1 MRMARMDGYQRCLMV
16 LVLSW
21 WWCSCCWSSVL
32 RVDGRSITSLEAPR
46 GCEWRRE
53 PRAED
58 DGEGERDTLA
68 CRLRTIANA
77 PGLIGNLSAIQ
88 VDSITSL
95 SLECSDVLFFESQL
109 EGPHGFLSPLPRL
122 EKLRIDYCKIRYLPA
137 GVFSAGHNLRSL
149 SLRTHNGDWSAMTLD
164 LNRDAFRGLT
174 NLQRLDLADNNL
186 WSLPP
191 ELLCPMQA
199 LTSLNLTRNK
209 LQDMVSLGFSEW
221 VESCTP
227 NLQILDLSSNDL
239 SALPDRTFAG
249 LGSLGVLKLQE
260 NTIAAVG
267 DHALAGLTSLR
278 SLNMSSN
285 RLVALPPELFARTK
299 ELRELILSN
308 NSLSVLAPGL
318 LDALVELQSLDLNSN
333 ELTSRWVNRDT
344 FSRLVRLVILDL
356 SFNGLTRIDA
366 HVFKGLYSLQ
376 VLKLEH
382 NSIETLIDGCFA
394 SLTNLHSLTLSHNK
408 IARFEPGHTIGL
420 GGLSQL
426 FLDSNRIHALPR
438 HVLANLTDLQ
448 DLSVSGNALTD
459 IPSAV
464 RLLRTLKTLDLGNN
478 RISRIDNESFAG
490 LDELYGLRLVDNKL
504 ENVSREA
511 FSSLPALQVLNLANN
526 FIRHVEQSAF
536 ASNPLLRAIRL
547 DGNQL
552 TEIRGAFTSLSSLVW
567 LNVSDNKLL
576 WFDYSH
582 LPSNIEWLDIHAN
595 QISELGNYYTVR
607 NSIRIKMLDAS
618 YNLISEIS
626 DANVPDSVETLFLNN
641 NKIRTVAAGTFLQK
655 LNLTKVV
662 LYGNEMKNL
671 DVTALSIQTVPE
683 DRELPAFYIGDNPI
697 VCDCSMEW
705 LPRINE
711 LARSRQHPRVMDLDS
726 VSCEMVHAR
735 ATPRRP
741 LLSLKSKDFLC
752 KYEAHCFALCHCCDF
767 DACDCEMT
775 CPDNCS
781 CYHDHSWSSN
791 VVDCSNAGYK
801 HVPERIP
808 MDATEI
814 YLDGNE
820 LGDLGS
826 HVFIGKRRLEV
837 LFLNNSGIAAI
848 HNRTFNGANSL
859 RVLHLEDNALRE
871 LRGFEFDQLEHMNE
885 LYLDHN
891 AIATVGNTTFKKMK
905 NLEVLRLDS
914 NRIVDFRPWEALPS
928 VGDGTRVALEGNAWS
943 CECVNAAR
951 LRAWLLEHRG
961 DPEKMYC
968 RDGVETLAQ
977 AMKRCGDP
985 STEAVS
991 RGIQEIPLLGGN
1003 FVPLLAGA
1011 LVAIIAVCLFVALA
1025 FAFRQ
1030 DVRLWAH
1037 ARYGL
1042 RLGKMATPPDEERD
1056 RLYDGYVIYSE
1067 RDEDFV
1073 SRFLAA
1079 ELEQSG
1085 LALCLHWRDLP
1096 PARPQEA
1103 VPPAAAAARRIVIIF
1118 SPVFMAN
1125 EWQHAEFRTALRN
1138 ALESIRPSSRKRR
1151 VVVLLAT
1158 ETPAR
1163 DPELQLLLQTC
1174 TVVVWGEKR
1183 FWEKLRF
1190 AMPDSV
1196 DKRRDSKKVNDRNR
1210 TPARYTVAPSSAVDV
1225 WTKPNGVLVAP
1236 VHAPTPTPTQSTY
1249 VSSAS
1254 SRTEDEDSGAEHQHQ
1269 HAHPHQLQHNHL
1281 QLQHGGY
1288 SALHVGNARP
1298 ASLSSRGSHLY
1309 STIPEPPVPTAPPGE
1324 VLPIPSN
1331 PRTYFV

>member
-1 MRMARMDGYQRCLMV
+1 MGMTSGTETRRRAMSWPRAATWSAIVVLCLLLDPSR
-16 LVLSW
+16 LVH
-21 WWCSCCWSSVL
+21 
-32 RVDGRSITSLEAPR
+32 GRSITSLEAPS
-46 GCEWRRE
+46 GCEWRND
-53 PRAED
+53 D
-58 DGEGERDTLA
+58 DGEKSLA
-68 CRLRTIANA
+68 CRVRTIASV

-88 VDSITSL
+88 ADSIASL
-95 SLECSDVLFFESQL
+95 GLECSDVLFFDSQL
-109 EGPHGFLSPLPRL
+109 DGPHSFLSPLPRL
-122 EKLRIDYCKIRYLPA
+122 VKLRIDHCKIRYLPGGA
-137 GVFSAGHNLRSL
+137 FAPVHNLRSL
-149 SLRTHNGDWSAMTLD
+149 SLRTHNRDWSTMILE
-164 LNRDAFRGLT
+164 LHRDALRGLT
-174 NLQRLDLADNNL
+174 DLQHLDLADNNL
-186 WSLPP
+186 WTLPP
-191 ELLCPMQA
+191 ELLCPVQG

-209 LQDMVSLGFSEW
+209 LQDIVALSFSDW
-221 VESCTP
+221 AESCTP
-227 NLQILDLSSNDL
+227 NLETLDISNNDL
-239 SALPDRTFAG
+239 SALPDRA
-249 LGSLGVLKLQE
+249 LSSLRSLSVLKVQE
-260 NTIAAVG
+260 NVIAAVG

-278 SLNMSSN
+278 VLNVSSN
-285 RLVALPPELFARTK
+285 RLVALPPELFSKTK

-308 NSLSVLAPGL
+308 NSLTVLAPGL
-318 LDALVELQSLDLNSN
+318 LDSLEELQVLDLSGN
-333 ELTSRWVNRDT
+333 ELTSPWVNRDT

-356 SFNGLTRIDA
+356 SSNALTKIDA

-376 VLKLEH
+376 ILKLEH
-382 NSIETLIDGCFA
+382 NNIDMLVDGCFA
-394 SLTNLHSLTLSHNK
+394 SLINLHSLTLSHNK
-408 IARFEPGHTIGL
+408 IVRFDPAHTAGL
-420 GGLSQL
+420 GALGQL
-426 FLDSNRIHALPR
+426 FLDSNRLRVMHR
-438 HVLANLTDLQ
+438 HVFANLTDLQ
-448 DLSVSGNALTD
+448 DLSLSGNALTEV
-459 IPSAV
+459 PYAV
-464 RLLRTLKTLDLGNN
+464 RVLRSLKTLDLGNN
-478 RISRIDNESFAG
+478 HVSRIDNESFAG
-490 LDELYGLRLVDNKL
+490 LNELYGLRLVDNKL

-511 FSSLPALQVLNLANN
+511 FASLPALQVLNLANN

-536 ASNPLLRAIRL
+536 AANPVLRAIRL

-552 TEIRGAFTSLSSLVW
+552 TEIRGAFTSLSTLVW

-582 LPSNIEWLDIHAN
+582 LPSSIEWLDIHAN
-595 QISELGNYYTVR
+595 QISELGNYYMVR
-607 NSIRIKMLDAS
+607 NNLRIKMLDAS
-618 YNLISEIS
+618 YNLITEIT

-641 NKIRTVAAGTFLQK
+641 NKIRTVAAGTFQQK
-655 LNLTKVV
+655 TNLAKVV
-662 LYGNEMKNL
+662 LYGNEIRNL
-671 DVTALSIQTVPE
+671 EVGAFSLQTVPE
-683 DRELPAFYIGDNPI
+683 DKELPVFYIGDNPI
-697 VCDCSMEW
+697 LCDCTMEW

-711 LARSRQHPRVMDLDS
+711 MARLRQHPRVMDLNA
-726 VSCEMVHAR
+726 VMCEMVHVR

-752 KYEAHCFALCHCCDF
+752 RYDAHCFALCHCCDF

-837 LFLNNSGIAAI
+837 LFLNNSGIATI
-848 HNRTFNGANSL
+848 HNRTFNGVGAL

-871 LRGFEFDQLEHMNE
+871 LRGFEFEQLERMSE

-891 AIATVGNTTFKKMK
+891 AIATVGNTTFKKMH
-905 NLEVLRLDS
+905 NLKVLRLDS
-914 NRIVDFRPWEALPS
+914 NRIIDFRPWEALPS
-928 VGDGTRVALEGNAWS
+928 VGDGTKVALEGNAWS
-943 CECVNAAR
+943 CECANAAR
-951 LRAWLLEHRG
+951 LRAWLAEHRG

-968 RDGVETLAQ
+968 RDGIETLAQ
-977 AMKRCGDP
+977 AMERCGDP
-985 STEAVS
+985 SKEAVS

-1011 LVAIIAVCLFVALA
+1011 LVAVIAICLFVALA

-1042 RLGKMATPPDEERD
+1042 RLGKMAAPPDEERD
-1056 RLYDGYVIYSE
+1056 RLYDGYVVYSE

-1079 ELEQSG
+1079 ELEQAG

-1103 VPPAAAAARRIVIIF
+1103 LPPAAAAARRIIIIF
-1118 SPVFMAN
+1118 SPVFLAN
-1125 EWQHAEFRTALRN
+1125 EWQHVEFRAALRTALEN
-1138 ALESIRPSSRKRR
+1138 IRPTSRKRR

-1158 ETPAR
+1158 ETSTR

-1174 TVVVWGEKR
+1174 TVVIWGEKR

-1210 TPARYTVAPSSAVDV
+1210 TPTRYTAAPSAAVDV

-1236 VHAPTPTPTQSTY
+1236 VHHAPTPTPTQSTY

-1254 SRTEDEDSGAEHQHQ
+1254 SRTEDEDSGAEHQHHQ
-1269 HAHPHQLQHNHL
+1269 HQHQHHPHQH
-1281 QLQHGGY
+1281 GY
-1288 SALHVGNARP
+1288 SALHAGNGRP

-1309 STIPEPPVPTAPPGE
+1309 STIPEPPVVPTAPSGEALAVAHPG
-1324 VLPIPSN
+1324 N

>member
-1 MRMARMDGYQRCLMV
+1 MESKSSRFRVAAVLGTFLWCLFFNG
-16 LVLSW
+16 SPAY
-21 WWCSCCWSSVL
+21 
-32 RVDGRSITSLEAPR
+32 GRSITSLEAPS
-46 GCEWRRE
+46 GCEWKK
-53 PRAED
+53 
-58 DGEGERDTLA
+58 DGEDGEKALA
-68 CRLRTIANA
+68 CSVRTIANV

-88 VDSITSL
+88 VDSIGSL
-95 SLECSDVLFFESQL
+95 ALECSDVLFFESQID
-109 EGPHGFLSPLPRL
+109 GPHGFFSPLPRL
-122 EKLRIDYCKIRYLPA
+122 EKLRVDYCKIRYLPG
-137 GVFSAGHNLRSL
+137 GVFASAHNLTSL
-149 SLRTHNGDWSAMTLD
+149 SIRTHNGDWSAMTLE
-164 LNRDAFRGLT
+164 LHRDTLRGLPH
-174 NLQRLDLADNNL
+174 LQHLDLADNNL
-186 WSLPP
+186 WTLPT
-191 ELLCPMQA
+191 ELLCPVQRLA
-199 LTSLNLTRNK
+199 TLNLTRNK
-209 LQDMVSLGFSEW
+209 LQDIVSLGFSN
-221 VESCTP
+221 CTP
-227 NLQILDLSSNDL
+227 SFKVLDLSNNDL
-239 SALPDRTFAG
+239 SNLPDRT
-249 LGSLGVLKLQE
+249 LSNLPNLTVLKLQE
-260 NTIAAVG
+260 NVISSVD
-267 DHALAGLTSLR
+267 DHALSGLTALH

-285 RLVALPPELFARTK
+285 RLVALPPELFSETK

-308 NSLSVLAPGL
+308 NSLAVLAPGL
-318 LDALVELQSLDLNSN
+318 LYNLDELQVLDLSNN
-333 ELTSRWVNRDT
+333 ELTNLWVNRDT
-344 FSRLVRLVILDL
+344 FSRLVRLLILDL
-356 SFNGLTRIDA
+356 SFNTLTRIDS

-376 VLKLEH
+376 ILKLEH
-382 NSIETLIDGCFA
+382 NQIEILLDGCFG
-394 SLTNLHSLTLSHNK
+394 SLTNLHSLTLSHNR
-408 IARFEPGHTIGL
+408 IARFDPAHTVGL
-420 GGLSQL
+420 NTLGQL
-426 FLDSNRIHALPR
+426 FLDSNELKTMHR
-438 HVLANLTDLQ
+438 HVFDNLTGLQ
-448 DLSVSGNALTD
+448 DLSLSGNYLTE
-459 IPSAV
+459 IPYAV
-464 RLLRTLKTLDLGNN
+464 RVLRSLKTLDLGNN
-478 RISRIDNESFAG
+478 HVSRIDNDSFAG
-490 LDELYGLRLVDNKL
+490 LSELYGLRLVDNKL
-504 ENVSREA
+504 EKVSREA
-511 FSSLPALQVLNLANN
+511 FAELPALQVLNLANN
-526 FIRHVEQSAF
+526 YIRHVEQSAF
-536 ASNPLLRAIRL
+536 ASNPVLRAIRL

-552 TEIRGAFTSLSSLVW
+552 TEIRGAFTSLTTLVW

-582 LPSNIEWLDIHAN
+582 LPVSIEWLDIHAN
-595 QISELGNYYTVR
+595 QISELENYYTVR
-607 NSIRIKMLDAS
+607 NTLRIKILDAS
-618 YNLISEIS
+618 YNQIGEIAE
-626 DANVPDSVETLFLNN
+626 ANVPDSVETLFLNN
-641 NKIRTVAAGTFLQK
+641 NKIRTIAAGTFLQK
-655 LNLTKVV
+655 RNLQKVM
-662 LYGNEMKNL
+662 LYGNEIRKL
-671 DVTALSIQTVPE
+671 DVAALALQSVPK
-683 DRELPAFYIGDNPI
+683 DVELPQFYIGNNPI
-697 VCDCSMEW
+697 LCDCTMEW

-711 LARSRQHPRVMDLDS
+711 MTKLRQYPRVMDLDM
-726 VSCEMVHAR
+726 VTCDMVHAR

-741 LLSLKSKDFLC
+741 LLSLKPKDFLC
-752 KYEAHCFALCHCCDF
+752 QYDAHCFALCHCCDF

-775 CPDNCS
+775 CPNNCS
-781 CYHDHSWSSN
+781 CYHDHSWLSN
-791 VVDCSNAGYK
+791 VVDCSNAGFK
-801 HVPERIP
+801 QVPERIP

-826 HVFIGKRRLEV
+826 HVFIGKRRLKV
-837 LFLNNSGIAAI
+837 LYLNNSGISAI
-848 HNRTFNGANSL
+848 HNCTFNGVAAL

-871 LRGFEFDQLEHMNE
+871 LRGFEFDQLAHMSE

-928 VGDGTRVALEGNAWS
+928 VGDSTKVALEGNAWS
-943 CECVNAAR
+943 CECSNAAK
-951 LRAWLLEHRG
+951 LRSWLAEHRG

-1011 LVAIIAVCLFVALA
+1011 LVAVITICLIVALA

-1042 RLGKMATPPDEERD
+1042 RLGKMTTPPDEERD
-1056 RLYDGYVIYSE
+1056 RLYDGYIVYSE

-1125 EWQHAEFRTALRN
+1125 EWQHAEFRAALRTALEN
-1138 ALESIRPSSRKRR
+1138 IRPSSRKRR
-1151 VVVLLAT
+1151 VLVLLAT
-1158 ETPAR
+1158 EAPAH

-1174 TVVVWGEKR
+1174 TVVIWGEKR

-1196 DKRRDSKKVNDRNR
+1196 GKRRDSKKVNDRNR
-1210 TPARYTVAPSSAVDV
+1210 KPARYTAAPSAGDV

-1269 HAHPHQLQHNHL
+1269 H
-1281 QLQHGGY
+1281 QHGGY
-1288 SALHVGNARP
+1288 SALHSGNARP
-1298 ASLSSRGSHLY
+1298 VSLSSRGSHLY

-1324 VLPIPSN
+1324 VTHPVN

>member
-1 MRMARMDGYQRCLMV
+1 MEPARCAVAAMGIVLW
-16 LVLSW
+16 LVLS
-21 WWCSCCWSSVL
+21 VGPTH
-32 RVDGRSITSLEAPR
+32 GRSITSLEAPS
-46 GCEWRRE
+46 GCEWKK
-53 PRAED
+53 
-58 DGEGERDTLA
+58 DGEDGEKALA
-68 CRLRTIANA
+68 CRVRTIANV

-88 VDSITSL
+88 VDSIGSL
-95 SLECSDVLFFESQL
+95 ALECSDTMFFESQID
-109 EGPHGFLSPLPRL
+109 EPHGFFSPLPRL
-122 EKLRIDYCKIRYLPA
+122 EKLRVDYCKIRYLPG
-137 GVFSAGHNLRSL
+137 GVFASAHNLRSL
-149 SLRTHNGDWSAMTLD
+149 SVRTHNSDWSAMNLE
-164 LNRDAFRGLT
+164 LHRDALRGLT
-174 NLQRLDLADNNL
+174 SLQHLDLADNNL
-186 WSLPP
+186 WTLPS
-191 ELLCPMQA
+191 ELLCPVQS
-199 LTSLNLTRNK
+199 LSSLNLTRNK
-209 LQDMVSLGFSEW
+209 LQDIVSLGFSDW

-227 NLQILDLSSNDL
+227 SLEVLDLSNNDL
-239 SALPDRTFAG
+239 SELPDRT
-249 LGSLGVLKLQE
+249 LSNLHSLTSLKLQD
-260 NTIAAVG
+260 NAIAAVG
-267 DHALAGLTSLR
+267 DHALSGLTALR
-278 SLNMSSN
+278 ALNVSSN
-285 RLVALPPELFARTK
+285 RLVALPPELFSKTR

-308 NSLSVLAPGL
+308 NSLAVLAPGL
-318 LDALVELQSLDLNSN
+318 LDNLDELQELDLSSN
-333 ELTSRWVNRDT
+333 ELTNRWVNRDT

-356 SFNGLTRIDA
+356 SFNGLTKIDA

-376 VLKLEH
+376 ILKLEH
-382 NSIETLIDGCFA
+382 NDIETLVDGCFG
-394 SLTNLHSLTLSHNK
+394 SLTNLHSLTLSHNR
-408 IARFEPGHTIGL
+408 IARFDPAHTVGL
-420 GGLSQL
+420 TTLGQL
-426 FLDSNRIHALPR
+426 FLDTNKLRTLNHR
-438 HVLANLTDLQ
+438 VFDNLTGLQ
-448 DLSVSGNALTD
+448 DLSLSGNYLTE
-459 IPSAV
+459 IPYAV
-464 RLLRTLKTLDLGNN
+464 RVLRSLKTLDLGNN
-478 RISRIDNESFAG
+478 HVSRIDNDSFAG
-490 LDELYGLRLVDNKL
+490 LTELYGLRLVDNKL
-504 ENVSREA
+504 ENVSRDA
-511 FSSLPALQVLNLANN
+511 FSSLPELQVLNLANN
-526 FIRHVEQSAF
+526 YIRHVEQSAF
-536 ASNPLLRAIRL
+536 ASNPVLRAIRL

-552 TEIRGAFTSLSSLVW
+552 TEIRGAFTSLSTLLW

-582 LPSNIEWLDIHAN
+582 LPTSIEWLDIHAN
-595 QISELGNYYTVR
+595 QISELGNYYMVR
-607 NSIRIKMLDAS
+607 NTLRIKMLDAS
-618 YNLISEIS
+618 YNQITRIAE
-626 DANVPDSVETLFLNN
+626 ANVPDSVETLYLNN
-641 NKIRTVAAGTFLQK
+641 NKIRKVAVDTFLQK
-655 LNLTKVV
+655 RNLEKVV
-662 LYGNEMKNL
+662 LYGNEIRNL
-671 DVTALSIQTVPE
+671 EEAALNLQPVPE
-683 DRELPAFYIGDNPI
+683 DAELPQFYIGNNPI
-697 VCDCSMEW
+697 LCNCSMEW
-705 LPRINE
+705 LPKINE
-711 LARSRQHPRVMDLDS
+711 ENRMRNRPRVMDLDS
-726 VSCEMVHAR
+726 VMCEMVHAR

-741 LLSLKSKDFLC
+741 LLSLKPKDFLC
-752 KYEAHCFALCHCCDF
+752 RYDAHCYALCHCCDF

-781 CYHDHSWSSN
+781 CYHDHGWSSN

-826 HVFIGKRRLEV
+826 HVFIGKRQLKV

-848 HNRTFNGANSL
+848 HNCTFNGVAAL

-871 LRGFEFDQLEHMNE
+871 LRGFEFDQLERMSE

-891 AIATVGNTTFKKMK
+891 AIATVGNTTFRKMK
-905 NLEVLRLDS
+905 SLEVLRLDS

-928 VGDGTRVALEGNAWS
+928 VGDRAKVALEGNAWS
-943 CECVNAAR
+943 CECGNAAK
-951 LRAWLLEHRG
+951 LRGWLAEHRG

-985 STEAVS
+985 SKEAVH
-991 RGIQEIPLLGGN
+991 RGIQEIPLLGSN

-1011 LVAIIAVCLFVALA
+1011 LVAVIAICLFVALA

-1042 RLGKMATPPDEERD
+1042 RLGKMTTPPDEERD
-1056 RLYDGYVIYSE
+1056 RLYDGYIVYSE

-1073 SRFLAA
+1073 SRYLAA

-1103 VPPAAAAARRIVIIF
+1103 VPPAVAAARRIVIIF
-1118 SPVFMAN
+1118 SPVFLAN
-1125 EWQHAEFRTALRN
+1125 EWQHPEFRAALRTALEN
-1138 ALESIRPSSRKRR
+1138 IRPSSRKRR
-1151 VVVLLAT
+1151 VVLLLAT
-1158 ETPAR
+1158 EAPAR

-1196 DKRRDSKKVNDRNR
+1196 GKRRDSKKVNDRNR
-1210 TPARYTVAPSSAVDV
+1210 TPARYTAAPSAGDV

-1269 HAHPHQLQHNHL
+1269 HQHS
-1281 QLQHGGY
+1281 GY
-1288 SALHVGNARP
+1288 SALHAGSARP

-1309 STIPEPPVPTAPPGE
+1309 STIPEPPVPNAPPGE
-1324 VLPIPSN
+1324 ALTHPAN

>member
-1 MRMARMDGYQRCLMV
+1 MSYRMEVHRRVASLWPVILSIIVLCL
-16 LVLSW
+16 LLEH
-21 WWCSCCWSSVL
+21 CS
-32 RVDGRSITSLEAPR
+32 VDGRSITSLEAPN
-46 GCEWRRE
+46 GCEWRK
-53 PRAED
+53 
-58 DGEGERDTLA
+58 DGEDSEKSLA
-68 CRLRTIANA
+68 CRIRTIVNV
-77 PGLIGNLSAIQ
+77 PSLIGNLSAIQ

-95 SLECSDVLFFESQL
+95 GLECSDVLFFESQM
-109 EGPHGFLSPLPRL
+109 ESPHGFFSPLPRL
-122 EKLRIDYCKIRYLPA
+122 VKLRIDYCKIRYLPG
-137 GVFSAGHNLRSL
+137 GVFAPIHNLRSL
-149 SLRTHNGDWSAMTLD
+149 SLRTHNGDWSAMPMELH
-164 LNRDAFRGLT
+164 RDALRGLT
-174 NLQRLDLADNNL
+174 NLQHLDFADNNL
-186 WSLPP
+186 WTLPS
-191 ELLCPMQA
+191 ELLCPVQS

-209 LQDMVSLGFSEW
+209 LQDIVSLGFSDW
-221 VESCTP
+221 VEACTP
-227 NLQILDLSSNDL
+227 NLETLDVSNNDL
-239 SALPDRTFAG
+239 SALPDRA
-249 LGSLGVLKLQE
+249 LSSLRTLSTLNLQE
-260 NTIAAVG
+260 NVIAAVG
-267 DHALAGLTSLR
+267 DHALAGLTNLR
-278 SLNMSSN
+278 ALNISSN
-285 RLVALPPELFARTK
+285 RLVALPPEMFSKTK
-299 ELRELILSN
+299 ELRKLILSN
-308 NSLSVLAPGL
+308 NSLAVLAPGL
-318 LDALVELQSLDLNSN
+318 LDSLEELQVLDLSNN

-344 FSRLVRLVILDL
+344 FSRLVRLIILDL
-356 SFNGLTRIDA
+356 SFNALTRIDA
-366 HVFKGLYSLQ
+366 YVFKGLYSLQ
-376 VLKLEH
+376 ILKLEH
-382 NSIETLIDGCFA
+382 NEIDILVDGCFA

-408 IARFEPGHTIGL
+408 IARFDPVHTIGL
-420 GGLSQL
+420 TTLGQL
-426 FLDSNRIHALPR
+426 FLDSNKLRIIHK
-438 HVLANLTDLQ
+438 HVFTNLTDLQ
-448 DLSVSGNALTD
+448 DLSLSGNALTEV
-459 IPSAV
+459 PAAV
-464 RLLRTLKTLDLGNN
+464 RILKSLKTLDLGNN
-478 RISRIDNESFAG
+478 HMSRIDNESFAG
-490 LDELYGLRLVDNKL
+490 LNELYGLRLVDNKL

-511 FSSLPALQVLNLANN
+511 FASLPALQVLNLANN

-536 ASNPLLRAIRL
+536 ANNPVLRAIRL

-552 TEIRGAFTSLSSLVW
+552 TEIRGAFTSLSTLMW

-576 WFDYSH
+576 WFDYSN
-582 LPSNIEWLDIHAN
+582 LPSSIEWLDIHSN
-595 QISELGNYYTVR
+595 QISELGNYYNVR
-607 NSIRIKMLDAS
+607 NSLRIKMLDAS
-618 YNLISEIS
+618 YNLITEITES
-626 DANVPDSVETLFLNN
+626 NIPDSVETLFLNN

-655 LNLTKVV
+655 MDLEKVV
-662 LYGNEMKNL
+662 LYANEIRKL
-671 DVTALSIQTVPE
+671 EVTALGLQPVPE
-683 DRELPAFYIGDNPI
+683 NKELPVFYIGENPI
-697 VCDCSMEW
+697 LCDCTMEW

-711 LARSRQHPRVMDLDS
+711 LARLRQHPRVMDLDS
-726 VSCEMVHAR
+726 VTCDMVHIR

-741 LLSLKSKDFLC
+741 LVSLKPKDFLC
-752 KYEAHCFALCHCCDF
+752 RYDAHCFALCHCCDF

-826 HVFIGKRRLEV
+826 HVFIGKRRLEI
-837 LFLNNSGIAAI
+837 LYLNNSGIATI
-848 HNRTFNGANSL
+848 HNRTFNGVGAL

-871 LRGFEFDQLEHMNE
+871 LRGFEFDQLERMSE

-914 NRIVDFRPWEALPS
+914 NRIIDFRPWEVLPS
-928 VGDGTRVALEGNAWS
+928 VGDGTKVALEGNAWS
-943 CECVNAAR
+943 CECGNAAR
-951 LRAWLLEHRG
+951 LRAWLVEHRG

-968 RDGVETLAQ
+968 RDGIETLAQ
-977 AMKRCGDP
+977 AMERCGDP

-1011 LVAIIAVCLFVALA
+1011 LVAVIAISLFVALA

-1042 RLGKMATPPDEERD
+1042 RLGKMAPPPDEERD
-1056 RLYDGYVIYSE
+1056 RLYDGYIIYSE

-1073 SRFLAA
+1073 SRFFAA

-1096 PARPQEA
+1096 PTRPQEA
-1103 VPPAAAAARRIVIIF
+1103 LPPAAAAARRIVIIF
-1118 SPVFMAN
+1118 SPVFLAN
-1125 EWQHAEFRTALRN
+1125 EWQHPEFRAALRTALEN
-1138 ALESIRPSSRKRR
+1138 IRPTSRKRR

-1158 ETPAR
+1158 EASTR

-1190 AMPDSV
+1190 AMPDSI
-1196 DKRRDSKKVNDRNR
+1196 DKRHDSKKVNDRHR
-1210 TPARYTVAPSSAVDV
+1210 TPTRYIAAPSAVDV

-1269 HAHPHQLQHNHL
+1269 HQHQHQHPHLHQH
-1281 QLQHGGY
+1281 QHGY
-1288 SALHVGNARP
+1288 SVLHTGNGRP

-1309 STIPEPPVPTAPPGE
+1309 STIPEPPVLTAPPAETLVHPG
-1324 VLPIPSN
+1324 N

>member
-1 MRMARMDGYQRCLMV
+1 MEATRVGLAAV
-16 LVLSW
+16 LGIV
-21 WWCSCCWSSVL
+21 WSL
-32 RVDGRSITSLEAPR
+32 FLNAGPIHGRSITSLEAPS
-46 GCEWRRE
+46 GCEWKK
-53 PRAED
+53 
-58 DGEGERDTLA
+58 DGEDGEKGLA
-68 CRLRTIANA
+68 CRVRTIANVA
-77 PGLIGNLSAIQ
+77 SLIGNLSAIQ
-88 VDSITSL
+88 VDSISSL
-95 SLECSDVLFFESQL
+95 ALECSDVLFFESQID
-109 EGPHGFLSPLPRL
+109 GPHGFFSPLPRL
-122 EKLRIDYCKIRYLPA
+122 EKLRVDYCKIRYLPA
-137 GVFSAGHNLRSL
+137 GVFASAHNLRAL
-149 SLRTHNGDWSAMTLD
+149 SLITHNGDWSAMSLE
-164 LNRDAFRGLT
+164 LHRDSLRGLAH
-174 NLQRLDLADNNL
+174 LQHLDLADNNL
-186 WSLPP
+186 WTLPA
-191 ELLCPMQA
+191 ELLCPVQSLA
-199 LTSLNLTRNK
+199 TLNLTRNK
-209 LQDMVSLGFSEW
+209 LQDIVSLGFSDSA
-221 VESCTP
+221 ESCTP
-227 NLQILDLSSNDL
+227 SLEVLDLSNNDL
-239 SALPDRTFAG
+239 TTIHDRALTNLR
-249 LGSLGVLKLQE
+249 SLTVLKLQE
-260 NTIAAVG
+260 NAINAVG
-267 DHALAGLTSLR
+267 DHALAGLTALH
-278 SLNMSSN
+278 SLNVSSN
-285 RLVALPPELFARTK
+285 RLVALPPELFSKTR

-308 NSLSVLAPGL
+308 NSLAVLAPGL
-318 LDALVELQSLDLNSN
+318 LDNLDELQILDLSGN
-333 ELTSRWVNRDT
+333 ELTNRWVNRDT

-356 SFNGLTRIDA
+356 SHNALTKIDG

-376 VLKLEH
+376 ILKLEH
-382 NSIETLIDGCFA
+382 NEIETLTDGCFG
-394 SLTNLHSLTLSHNK
+394 SLTNLHMLTLSHNR
-408 IARFEPGHTIGL
+408 IARFDPAHTIGL
-420 GGLSQL
+420 TTLNQL
-426 FLDSNRIHALPR
+426 FMDANKVRSLHR
-438 HVLANLTDLQ
+438 HVFDNLTGLQ
-448 DLSVSGNALTD
+448 DLSLRGNYLTE
-459 IPSAV
+459 IPYAV
-464 RLLRTLKTLDLGNN
+464 RVLRSLKTLDLGNN
-478 RISRIDNESFAG
+478 HVSRIENDSFVG
-490 LDELYGLRLVDNKL
+490 LGELYGLGLVDNKL

-511 FSSLPALQVLNLANN
+511 FAALPALQVLNLANN
-526 FIRHVEQSAF
+526 YIRHVEQSAF
-536 ASNPLLRAIRL
+536 AANPVLRAIRL

-552 TEIRGAFTSLSSLVW
+552 TEIRGAFTSLSTLVW

-582 LPSNIEWLDIHAN
+582 LPASIEWLDIHAN
-595 QISELGNYYTVR
+595 QISELGNYYAVR
-607 NSIRIKMLDAS
+607 NTLRIKMLDAS
-618 YNLISEIS
+618 YNQIGEIGE
-626 DANVPDSVETLFLNN
+626 ANVPDSVETLFLNN
-641 NKIRTVAAGTFLQK
+641 NKIRTVGPATFFQKRSLQ
-655 LNLTKVV
+655 KVV
-662 LYGNEMKNL
+662 LYGNEIRSL
-671 DVTALSIQTVPE
+671 DVAAISLQTVP
-683 DRELPAFYIGDNPI
+683 DDAELPQFYIGDNPI
-697 VCDCSMEW
+697 LCNCTMEW

-711 LARSRQHPRVMDLDS
+711 MAARLRQHPRVMDLDS
-726 VSCEMVHAR
+726 VTCEMVHAR

-741 LLSLKSKDFLC
+741 LLSLKSKDFVC
-752 KYEAHCFALCHCCDF
+752 RYEAHCFALCHCCDF

-791 VVDCSNAGYK
+791 VVDCSNAGYN

-820 LGDLGS
+820 LGELGS

-837 LFLNNSGIAAI
+837 LYLNNSGISGI
-848 HNRTFNGANSL
+848 HNFTFNGVGAL

-871 LRGFEFDQLEHMNE
+871 LRGFEFDQLERMSE

-891 AIATVGNTTFKKMK
+891 AIATVGNTTFKKMR

-914 NRIVDFRPWEALPS
+914 NRIVNFRPWEALPS
-928 VGDGTRVALEGNAWS
+928 VGDSTRTVVALEGNAWS
-943 CECVNAAR
+943 CECGNAAK
-951 LRAWLLEHRG
+951 LRGWLAEHRG

-977 AMKRCGDP
+977 AMNRCGDP

-1003 FVPLLAGA
+1003 LVPLLAGA
-1011 LVAIIAVCLFVALA
+1011 LVAVIAISLFVALA

-1042 RLGKMATPPDEERD
+1042 RLGKTSAPPDEERD
-1056 RLYDGYVIYSE
+1056 RLYDGYIVYSE

-1096 PARPQEA
+1096 PARAQEA

-1118 SPVFMAN
+1118 SPVFLAN
-1125 EWQHAEFRTALRN
+1125 EWQHAEFRAALRT
-1138 ALESIRPSSRKRR
+1138 ALESIRPGSRKRR

-1158 ETPAR
+1158 EAPAR
-1163 DPELQLLLQTC
+1163 DPEFQLLLQTC

-1196 DKRRDSKKVNDRNR
+1196 GKRRDGSKKVNDRNR
-1210 TPARYTVAPSSAVDV
+1210 KPARYTAAPSAGDA

-1269 HAHPHQLQHNHL
+1269 H
-1281 QLQHGGY
+1281 QHGGY
-1288 SALHVGNARP
+1288 SALHAGGARP

-1324 VLPIPSN
+1324 VLTHPAN

>member
-1 MRMARMDGYQRCLMV
+1 METTRRCSLALLGIV
-16 LVLSW
+16 
-21 WWCSCCWSSVL
+21 WCLFASGGL
-32 RVDGRSITSLEAPR
+32 IRARSITSLEAPSD
-46 GCEWRRE
+46 CEWKK
-53 PRAED
+53 
-58 DGEGERDTLA
+58 DGDEGEKELA
-68 CRLRTIANA
+68 CRVRTIANV
-77 PGLIGNLSAIQ
+77 PGLIGNLSSIQ
-88 VDSITSL
+88 LDSISSL
-95 SLECSDVLFFESQL
+95 ALECSDVLFFESQID
-109 EGPHGFLSPLPRL
+109 GPRGFFSPLPRL
-122 EKLRIDYCKIRYLPA
+122 EKLRVDYCKIRNLPA
-137 GVFSAGHNLRSL
+137 GVFSSAHNLRTL
-149 SLRTHNGDWSAMTLD
+149 ALRTHNGDWSAMTLELHGD
-164 LNRDAFRGLT
+164 SLRGLSG
-174 NLQRLDLADNNL
+174 LQHLDLSDNNL
-186 WSLPP
+186 WTLPSELFCPVQSL
-191 ELLCPMQA
+191 
-199 LTSLNLTRNK
+199 TTLNLTRNK
-209 LQDMVSLGFSEW
+209 LQDIVSLGFADW

-227 NLQILDLSSNDL
+227 SLEVLDLSNNDL
-239 SALPDRTFAG
+239 GALPDRV
-249 LGSLGVLKLQE
+249 LNNLRSLTVLRLQE
-260 NTIAAVG
+260 NVIDAVG
-267 DHALAGLTSLR
+267 DDALAGLHALR

-285 RLVALPPELFARTK
+285 KLVALPPELFSKTK

-308 NSLSVLAPGL
+308 NSLTVLAPGL
-318 LDALVELQSLDLNSN
+318 LDNLDELQVLDLSSN
-333 ELTSRWVNRDT
+333 ELTNHWVNRDT

-356 SFNGLTRIDA
+356 SFNGLSRIDA

-376 VLKLEH
+376 ILKLEH
-382 NSIETLIDGCFA
+382 NDIDTLVDGCFG
-394 SLTNLHSLTLSHNK
+394 SLTNLHSLTLSHNR
-408 IARFEPGHTIGL
+408 IARFDPAHTIGL
-420 GGLSQL
+420 NTLGQL
-426 FLDSNRIHALPR
+426 FLDTNKLRTLHR
-438 HVLANLTDLQ
+438 HVFDNLTGLQ
-448 DLSVSGNALTD
+448 DLSLSGNYLTE
-459 IPSAV
+459 IPYAV
-464 RLLRTLKTLDLGNN
+464 RVLRSLKTLDLGNN
-478 RISRIDNESFAG
+478 HVSRIDNDSFAG
-490 LDELYGLRLVDNKL
+490 LSELYGLRLVDNKL
-504 ENVSREA
+504 ENVSRDA
-511 FSSLPALQVLNLANN
+511 FATLPALQVLNLANN
-526 FIRHVEQSAF
+526 YIRHVEQSAF
-536 ASNPLLRAIRL
+536 ASNTVLRAIRL

-552 TEIRGAFTSLSSLVW
+552 TEIRGAFTSLSTLVW

-582 LPSNIEWLDIHAN
+582 LPTSIEWLDIHAN

-607 NSIRIKMLDAS
+607 NTLRIKMLDAS
-618 YNLISEIS
+618 YNQITEI
-626 DANVPDSVETLFLNN
+626 AEVNVPDSVETLFLNN
-641 NKIRTVAAGTFLQK
+641 NKIRAVASGTFLQK
-655 LNLTKVV
+655 RSLQKVV
-662 LYGNEMKNL
+662 LYGNEIRNL
-671 DVTALSIQTVPE
+671 EVSSLALQTVPE
-683 DRELPAFYIGDNPI
+683 EEELPQFYIGNNPI
-697 VCDCSMEW
+697 LCDCTMEW

-711 LARSRQHPRVMDLDS
+711 MARLRQHPRVMDLDS
-726 VSCEMVHAR
+726 VTCEMVHAR

-741 LLSLKSKDFLC
+741 LLSLKPKDFLC
-752 KYEAHCFALCHCCDF
+752 RYDAHCFALCHCCDF

-801 HVPERIP
+801 RVPERIP

-837 LFLNNSGIAAI
+837 LYLNNSGIAAL
-848 HNRTFNGANSL
+848 HNCTFNGVGAL

-871 LRGFEFDQLEHMNE
+871 LRGFEFDQLERMSE

-891 AIATVGNTTFKKMK
+891 AIATVGNTTFRKMK

-928 VGDGTRVALEGNAWS
+928 VGDRAKVALEGNAWS
-943 CECVNAAR
+943 CECGNAAK
-951 LRAWLLEHRG
+951 LRGWLAEHRG

-1011 LVAIIAVCLFVALA
+1011 LVAVIAICLFVALA

-1042 RLGKMATPPDEERD
+1042 RLGKMTTPPDEERD
-1056 RLYDGYVIYSE
+1056 RLYDGYIVYSE

-1096 PARPQEA
+1096 PARPQE
-1103 VPPAAAAARRIVIIF
+1103 
-1118 SPVFMAN
+1118 
-1125 EWQHAEFRTALRN
+1125 TA
-1138 ALESIRPSSRKRR
+1138 
-1151 VVVLLAT
+1151 
-1158 ETPAR
+1158 
-1163 DPELQLLLQTC
+1163 
-1174 TVVVWGEKR
+1174 
-1183 FWEKLRF
+1183 
-1190 AMPDSV
+1190 
-1196 DKRRDSKKVNDRNR
+1196 
-1210 TPARYTVAPSSAVDV
+1210 APSAGDV

-1269 HAHPHQLQHNHL
+1269 H

-1288 SALHVGNARP
+1288 SALHAGNARP

-1324 VLPIPSN
+1324 VLTHPAN

>member
-1 MRMARMDGYQRCLMV
+1 MLRGGPRLTVTTVLGIVWCLTTI
-16 LVLSW
+16 
-21 WWCSCCWSSVL
+21 L
-32 RVDGRSITSLEAPR
+32 RPGLIQCRSITSLEAPN
-46 GCEWRRE
+46 GCEWKKDG
-53 PRAED
+53 D
-58 DGEGERDTLA
+58 DGEKALA
-68 CRLRTIANA
+68 CRVRTIANV

-88 VDSITSL
+88 VDSIASL
-95 SLECSDVLFFESQL
+95 ALECSDVLFFESQID
-109 EGPHGFLSPLPRL
+109 GPHGFFAPLPRL
-122 EKLRIDYCKIRYLPA
+122 EKLRVDYCKIRYLPG
-137 GVFSAGHNLRSL
+137 GVFASAHNLRSL
-149 SLRTHNGDWSAMTLD
+149 SVRTHNSDWSPMNLE
-164 LNRDAFRGLT
+164 LHRDALRGLT
-174 NLQRLDLADNNL
+174 SLQHLDLAENNL
-186 WSLPP
+186 WTLPS
-191 ELLCPMQA
+191 ELLCPVQS
-199 LTSLNLTRNK
+199 LSSLNLTRNK
-209 LQDMVSLGFSEW
+209 LQDIVSLGFSDW

-227 NLQILDLSSNDL
+227 SLEVLDLSGNDL
-239 SALPDRTFAG
+239 SELPDRT
-249 LGSLGVLKLQE
+249 LSNLQSLTVLKLQD
-260 NTIAAVG
+260 NAIAVVG
-267 DHALAGLTSLR
+267 DHALAGLNALR
-278 SLNMSSN
+278 ALNVSSN
-285 RLVALPPELFARTK
+285 RLVALPPELFSKTH

-308 NSLSVLAPGL
+308 NSLAVLAPGL
-318 LDALVELQSLDLNSN
+318 LDNLDKLQVLDLSSN
-333 ELTSRWVNRDT
+333 ELTNRWVNRDT

-366 HVFKGLYSLQ
+366 HVFKGLFSLQ
-376 VLKLEH
+376 RLKLEH
-382 NSIETLIDGCFA
+382 NEIETLSDGCFG
-394 SLTNLHSLTLSHNK
+394 SLTNLDSLTLSHNR
-408 IARFEPGHTIGL
+408 IARFDPGHTVGL
-420 GGLSQL
+420 ATLGQL
-426 FLDSNRIHALPR
+426 FLDVNKLRTMHR
-438 HVLANLTDLQ
+438 HVFDNLTGLQ
-448 DLSVSGNALTD
+448 DLSLSGNYLTE
-459 IPSAV
+459 IPYAV
-464 RLLRTLKTLDLGNN
+464 RVLRTLKTLDLGNN
-478 RISRIDNESFAG
+478 HVSRIENDSFDG
-490 LDELYGLRLVDNKL
+490 LAELCGLRLEDNKL

-511 FSSLPALQVLNLANN
+511 FASLPELQALNLANN
-526 FIRHVEQSAF
+526 YIRHVEQSAF
-536 ASNPLLRAIRL
+536 GSNPVLRAIRL

-552 TEIRGAFTSLSSLVW
+552 TEIRGAFTSLSTLVW

-582 LPSNIEWLDIHAN
+582 LPTSIEWLDIHAN
-595 QISELGNYYTVR
+595 QISELENYYMVR
-607 NSIRIKMLDAS
+607 GTLRITRLDAS
-618 YNLISEIS
+618 YNQITEIAE
-626 DANVPDSVETLFLNN
+626 ANVPDSVETLVLNN
-641 NKIRTVAAGTFLQK
+641 NKIRKVAAGTFVQK
-655 LNLTKVV
+655 RRLEKVV
-662 LYGNEMKNL
+662 LYGNEIRKLEEAAL
-671 DVTALSIQTVPE
+671 DLEPVP
-683 DRELPAFYIGDNPI
+683 DDQQLPEFYIGDNPI
-697 VCDCSMEW
+697 LCDCTMEW
-705 LPRINE
+705 LPKINE
-711 LARSRQHPRVMDLDS
+711 EDGQRKHPRVMDLDL
-726 VSCEMVHAR
+726 VTCEMVHVR

-741 LLSLKSKDFLC
+741 LLSLKPKDFLC
-752 KYEAHCFALCHCCDF
+752 TYDAHCFALCHCCDF

-837 LFLNNSGIAAI
+837 LYLNNSGIAAI
-848 HNRTFNGANSL
+848 HNCTFNGASEL

-871 LRGFEFDQLEHMNE
+871 LRGFEFDQLERMSE

-891 AIATVGNTTFKKMK
+891 AIATVGNTTFRKMK
-905 NLEVLRLDS
+905 SLEVLRLDS

-928 VGDGTRVALEGNAWS
+928 VGDRTKVALEGNAWS
-943 CECVNAAR
+943 CECGNAAK
-951 LRAWLLEHRG
+951 LRGWLAEHRG

-1011 LVAIIAVCLFVALA
+1011 LVAVIAICLFVALA

-1042 RLGKMATPPDEERD
+1042 RLGKMTTPPDEERD
-1056 RLYDGYVIYSE
+1056 RLYDGYIVYSE

-1073 SRFLAA
+1073 SRYLAA

-1103 VPPAAAAARRIVIIF
+1103 VPPAAAAARRIVVIF
-1118 SPVFMAN
+1118 SPVFLAN
-1125 EWQHAEFRTALRN
+1125 EWQHAEFRAALRTALEN
-1138 ALESIRPSSRKRR
+1138 IRPSSRKRR

-1158 ETPAR
+1158 EAPAR

-1174 TVVVWGEKR
+1174 TVVMWGEKR

-1196 DKRRDSKKVNDRNR
+1196 GKRRDSKKVNDRNR
-1210 TPARYTVAPSSAVDV
+1210 TPARYTAAPSAGDV
-1225 WTKPNGVLVAP
+1225 WSKPNGVLVAP

-1269 HAHPHQLQHNHL
+1269 HQHQHS
-1281 QLQHGGY
+1281 GY
-1288 SALHVGNARP
+1288 SALHAGNARP

-1324 VLPIPSN
+1324 VLTHPAN

>member
-1 MRMARMDGYQRCLMV
+1 MARMEASRCSVTV
-16 LVLSW
+16 LGIV
-21 WWCSCCWSSVL
+21 WCLLALNGVPA
-32 RVDGRSITSLEAPR
+32 RGRSITSLEAPS
-46 GCEWRRE
+46 GCEWKK
-53 PRAED
+53 
-58 DGEGERDTLA
+58 DGEDGEKELA
-68 CRLRTIANA
+68 CRVRTIANV

-88 VDSITSL
+88 VDSISSL
-95 SLECSDVLFFESQL
+95 ALECSDFESQID
-109 EGPHGFLSPLPRL
+109 GPHVFLSPLPRL
-122 EKLRIDYCKIRYLPA
+122 EKLRLDYCKFRYLPG
-137 GVFSAGHNLRSL
+137 GVFASAHNLRSL
-149 SLRTHNGDWSAMTLD
+149 SLRTHNGDWSAMTLE
-164 LNRDAFRGLT
+164 LHRDSLRGLS
-174 NLQRLDLADNNL
+174 NLQHLDLADNNL
-186 WSLPP
+186 WTLPS
-191 ELLCPMQA
+191 ELFCPVRGLA
-199 LTSLNLTRNK
+199 SLNLTRNK
-209 LQDMVSLGFSEW
+209 LQDIVSLEFSDTAEP
-221 VESCTP
+221 CTP
-227 NLQILDLSSNDL
+227 VLEMLDLSSNDL
-239 SALPDRTFAG
+239 TALPDRT
-249 LGSLGVLKLQE
+249 LSNLRSLTVLKLQE
-260 NTIAAVG
+260 NVIAAVG
-267 DHALAGLTSLR
+267 DHALAGLTALR
-278 SLNMSSN
+278 SLNVSSN
-285 RLVALPPELFARTK
+285 RLVALPPELFSKTK

-308 NSLSVLAPGL
+308 NSLAVLAPGL
-318 LDALVELQSLDLNSN
+318 LDNLDELQYLDLSSN
-333 ELTSRWVNRDT
+333 ELTNRWVNRDT

-356 SFNGLTRIDA
+356 SFNRLTRIDG

-376 VLKLEH
+376 ILKLE
-382 NSIETLIDGCFA
+382 NNDIETLTDGCFG
-394 SLTNLHSLTLSHNK
+394 SLTNLHSLALSNNR
-408 IARFEPGHTIGL
+408 IARFDPAHTIGL
-420 GGLSQL
+420 TALGQL
-426 FLDSNRIHALPR
+426 FLDSNKLRTVHR
-438 HVLANLTDLQ
+438 HVFDNLTDLQ
-448 DLSVSGNALTD
+448 DLSLRGNNLTEV
-459 IPSAV
+459 PYAV
-464 RLLRTLKTLDLGNN
+464 RALRSLKTLDLGSNHV
-478 RISRIDNESFAG
+478 SRIENDSFAG
-490 LDELYGLRLVDNKL
+490 LSELYGLRLVDNKL
-504 ENVSREA
+504 ENVTREA
-511 FSSLPALQVLNLANN
+511 FAALPSLQVLNLANN
-526 FIRHVEQSAF
+526 YIRHVEQSAF
-536 ASNPLLRAIRL
+536 AGNPALRAIRL

-582 LPSNIEWLDIHAN
+582 LPGSIEWLDIHAN
-595 QISELGNYYTVR
+595 QISELGNYYMER
-607 NSIRIKMLDAS
+607 NTLRIKMLDAS
-618 YNLISEIS
+618 YNQIKEIA
-626 DANVPDSVETLFLNN
+626 DANVPDTVETLFLND
-641 NKIRTVAAGTFLQK
+641 NKIRSVAAGTFLQK
-655 LNLTKVV
+655 KNLEKVG
-662 LYGNEMKNL
+662 LYGNEIRNL
-671 DVTALSIQTVPE
+671 EVAALALQTVPE
-683 DRELPAFYIGDNPI
+683 DRELPEFYIGNNPI
-697 VCDCSMEW
+697 LCDCTMEW

-711 LARSRQHPRVMDLDS
+711 MARLRQHPRVMDLDS
-726 VSCEMVHAR
+726 VTCDMVHAR
-735 ATPRRP
+735 ATPKRP
-741 LLSLKSKDFLC
+741 LLSLKPKDFLC
-752 KYEAHCFALCHCCDF
+752 RYEAHCFALCHCCDF

-801 HVPERIP
+801 RVPDRIP

-820 LGDLGS
+820 LGDLGN
-826 HVFIGKRRLEV
+826 HEFIGKRRLKE
-837 LFLNNSGIAAI
+837 LFLNNSGITAI
-848 HNRTFNGANSL
+848 HNCTFNGASAL
-859 RVLHLEDNALRE
+859 SVLHLEDNSLRE
-871 LRGFEFDQLEHMNE
+871 LKGSEFDQLEDMSE

-891 AIATVGNTTFKKMK
+891 AIATVGNATFHKMK

-914 NRIVDFRPWEALPS
+914 NRIVDFHPWEALPS
-928 VGDGTRVALEGNAWS
+928 VGDTTKVALEGNAWS
-943 CECVNAAR
+943 CECGNAAK
-951 LRAWLLEHRG
+951 LRGWIAEHRG

-1011 LVAIIAVCLFVALA
+1011 LVAVIAICLFVALA

-1042 RLGKMATPPDEERD
+1042 RLGKMTAPPDEERD
-1056 RLYDGYVIYSE
+1056 RLYDGYIVYSE

-1118 SPVFMAN
+1118 SPVFLAN
-1125 EWQHAEFRTALRN
+1125 EWQHAEFRAALRTALEN
-1138 ALESIRPSSRKRR
+1138 IRPSSRKRR

-1158 ETPAR
+1158 EAPAR

-1174 TVVVWGEKR
+1174 TVVMWGEKR

-1196 DKRRDSKKVNDRNR
+1196 GKRRDSKKVNDRNR
-1210 TPARYTVAPSSAVDV
+1210 TPARYTAAPSAGDV

-1269 HAHPHQLQHNHL
+1269 HQHS
-1281 QLQHGGY
+1281 GGY
-1288 SALHVGNARP
+1288 SALHAGNARP

-1324 VLPIPSN
+1324 ALTHPTN